1 MCSSPFPAQIP
12 KEMWPLCKTENTPN
26 RRDVHETLLAE
37 QERDAADKHCPLP
50 AGWVA
55 EYDAEGR
62 YRYRRPDGKSGVLIA
77 GCWKPAPV
85 HWMKPPPPPP
95 L

>member
-1 MCSSPFPAQIP
+1 MHKI
-12 KEMWPLCKTENTPN
+12 
-26 RRDVHETLLAE
+26 LLAE
-37 QERDAADKHCPLP
+37 QERD
-50 AGWVA
+50 VA

-62 YRYRRPDGKSGVLIA
+62 YRYRRPDGQSGVLIA